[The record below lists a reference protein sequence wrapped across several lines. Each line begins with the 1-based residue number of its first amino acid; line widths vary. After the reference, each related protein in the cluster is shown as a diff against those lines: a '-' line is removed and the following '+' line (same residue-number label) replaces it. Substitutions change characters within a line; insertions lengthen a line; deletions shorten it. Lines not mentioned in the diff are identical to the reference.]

1 MCINITQQIKLLKPV
16 HFFFLTV
23 FSWLLAGK
31 LTAQIDIKGT
41 VYDATQKVPLENVS
55 VLTYKGLSTVTDSAG
70 NYHLSV
76 QPDDSIYFS
85 YGLKA
90 TKKYLA
96 KEIAYPYAFDMS
108 LKVKV
113 QYTLPNVIVRGRTY
127 RMDSLAN
134 RNDYAK
140 VFNYQKP
147 NPLKNFNTSGGVV
160 GIDADAIINMF
171 RFKHNRQMLNLQ
183 NRLVQQE
190 QDKYIDYRFSK
201 AVVKKLTKLQ
211 GAELDS
217 FMVRFRPSYY
227 FVQACNDL
235 ELYQYIW
242 LCNQK
247 YMAAKM
253 P

>member
-1 MCINITQQIKLLKPV
+1 MKPFYFLLLAI
-16 HFFFLTV
+16 FTCL
-23 FSWLLAGK
+23 SAGK
-31 LTAQIDIKGT
+31 LSAQIEIKGT
-41 VYDATQKVPLENVS
+41 VYDATQKVPLDNVS
-55 VLTYKGLSTVTDSAG
+55 VLTYKGLSTVTDSSG
-70 NYHLSV
+70 NYQITV

-85 YGLKA
+85 YGTKA

-113 QYTLPNVIVRGRTY
+113 QYTLPNVIVRGKTY
-127 RMDSLAN
+127 KMDSIEN

-147 NPLKNFNTSGGVV
+147 NPLKGFNTSGGVV
-160 GIDADAIINMF
+160 GMDADAIINMF

-183 NRLVQQE
+183 NRLIQEE
-190 QDKYIDYRFSK
+190 QDKYIDHRFSK
-201 AVVKKLTKLQ
+201 AVVKKLTSLQ
-211 GAELDS
+211 GADLDS
-217 FMVRFRPSYY
+217 FMVRYRPSYY

-247 YMAAKM
+247 YTAAAARN
-253 P
+253 PQQ